1 MSRREFEVRDTL
13 CQGAA
18 ECLLRLGQ
26 LTRFLVRH
34 GCAVQQVARELGV
47 GRKVCALAVAFLTAP
62 DWFKLRALVE
72 DWNLLVIR
80 SRLRATGYAVHV
92 AGR

>member
-1 MSRREFEVRDTL
+1 MSREIEVRDTL
-13 CQGAA
+13 CLSAA

-26 LTRFLVRH
+26 LSRFLVRH
-34 GCAVQQVARELGV
+34 GCALQQVARELGV
-47 GRKVCALAVAFLTAP
+47 GHKVCALAVAFLNAP

-80 SRLRATGYAVHV
+80 SRLRATGFAVPV
-92 AGR
+92 ATTR